1 MRDLFPLLPVAAIT
15 LFFATG
21 PFVMASPTS
30 TLAPVQFVFTGFKKQ
45 AGQVMAQL
53 TCAEKPGDKG
63 RLIPALA
70 DVRGPQVVIRFPDQR
85 VGQVCTMRAFRDEN
99 GNQKLDMG
107 PFGIP
112 KEPFAFSNNAVA
124 TLGPPKAE
132 ATRFVVQSG
141 QNSQTIQIK

>member
-1 MRDLFPLLPVAAIT
+1 MRYLFPLFPVAAIT

-53 TCAEKPGDKG
+53 SCAERPGDKG

-85 VGQVCTMRAFRDEN
+85 VGQVCSMRAFRDEN
-99 GNQKLDMG
+99 GNQRLDMG
-107 PFGIP
+107 PFGLP
-112 KEPFAFSNNAVA
+112 KEPFAFSNNAVVRF
-124 TLGPPKAE
+124 GPPKPE

-141 QNSQTIQIK
+141 QNSQTITIK